1 VKPGRLLVTAVAW
14 VGVVLGHV
22 TAYLLAYPVEG
33 QRHDHLASTG
43 HTWLGVAEASLL
55 ALIPVILLAVVIR
68 AAGRGA
74 WSGGGLA
81 VRLLAVQVP
90 AFAAIEV
97 LERGGSVTR
106 AVSDPAVFIGL
117 ALLPLVAVL
126 AAWVLGLLHRAVR
139 AVLGARPPR
148 RRPSARS
155 FPRPVLAS
163 VPPRLRLLLPTRRR
177 APPLPSPA

>member
-1 VKPGRLLVTAVAW
+1 VKPGGLLITAVAW

-33 QRHDHLASTG
+33 PRHDHLASTG
-43 HTWLGVAEASLL
+43 HTWVGVAEASLL
-55 ALIPVILLAVVIR
+55 ALVPVILLAVMIR
-68 AAGRGA
+68 ASRPGGS
-74 WSGGGLA
+74 WSVSGLA
-81 VRLLAVQVP
+81 LRLAAVQIP
-90 AFAAIEV
+90 SFAAIEIF
-97 LERGGSVTR
+97 ERGSVVRT
-106 AVSDPAVFIGL
+106 VTDPAVLIGL
-117 ALLPLVAVL
+117 ALLPLVAML
-126 AAWVLGLLHRAVR
+126 AAWLLGLLHCAVR

-148 RRPSARS
+148 LRPSLRS

>member
-1 VKPGRLLVTAVAW
+1 VKPGGLLVAAVAW

-33 QRHDHLASTG
+33 PRHDHLASTG
-43 HTWLGVAEASLL
+43 HTWVGVAEASLL
-55 ALIPVILLAVVIR
+55 ALVPVILLAVMIR
-68 AAGRGA
+68 ASRPGGS
-74 WSGGGLA
+74 WSVSGLA
-81 VRLLAVQVP
+81 LRLAAVQIP
-90 AFAAIEV
+90 SFSAIEIV
-97 LERGGSVTR
+97 ERGSVVRT
-106 AVSDPAVFIGL
+106 VTDPAVLIGL

-126 AAWVLGLLHRAVR
+126 AAWLLGLLHRAVR

-155 FPRPVLAS
+155 FPRPVLAC
-163 VPPRLRLLLPTRRR
+163 VPPRLWLLLPARRR